1 MLFSSAKVFSQTIP
15 PTPSICSTT
24 GSTASI
30 TVTTDAA
37 SPRYAWYYKKT
48 PTSSWVLINA
58 AGVYSNYKTAT
69 LNITKTATSPVT
81 GTSYKVVING
91 NLPSNEV
98 VLTVT
103 TAPKAGTISGT
114 QGVCSNGTTTF
125 TSTGDVGGKWK
136 SLDETKATIIDS
148 TGVITPVAAGTSTM
162 TYTVKATGGCSIDA
176 TATRTVTV
184 TATPNAGNISGT
196 QAICSNGTT
205 TFTSNGSLGGAW
217 SSSDTAIAT
226 INASTGVI
234 TPVAAGISTMTYTV
248 TGSGGCANAT
258 ATQTVTVTATPNA
271 GTVSGTQAI
280 CSDGTTTTFTS
291 DGASGGAWTS
301 SDMAKATVDPSTGVI
316 TPVAAGTS
324 TITYTVT
331 GSGGCANAIATL
343 TVTVTAP
350 LNPGNISGTQA
361 ICYNGTTTFTS
372 DGDSGGKWTSSAII
386 KATINESTG
395 VVTAVA
401 GGVAIMRYTVG
412 LGGCNTTATRTA
424 TITAAPNAGTISGA
438 QTISSIETT
447 TFTSNGDE
455 EGEWTSSDTDIAT
468 VDSSTGAVTAVAA
481 GTSNITY
488 TVTSSGLGCIARTTK
503 TVTVIDGFITTWQIP
518 NDNSDTLI
526 SLPAQPDAGNYTIN
540 WGDGTEENYTAE
552 DTPSHSYISD
562 NTGVTSERSI
572 TFKGTFNHLKFT
584 DQTNLIGI
592 QDWGT
597 QKWTSMA
604 NMFEGCTSL
613 IEFPSSLP
621 DLSLC
626 WDMSNMFYNATAFN
640 QPLNS
645 WDIGKVTNM
654 SNMFYNATA
663 FDQPLNSWD
672 VSKVTNMYY
681 MFTNASAFN
690 QPLDL
695 WDVSKVTNM
704 TSMFEN
710 TTFDQPIGD
719 WDIRSVTKME
729 SMFYN
734 TTLSTN
740 HYDDLLTG
748 WTTTYELDPDR
759 KPKDGVVFS
768 GGKSNYEEGATAHDN
783 LKANYHWVITDG
795 KFIPPTVITNNIDV
809 CAGSASVDLT
819 ASITNSEA
827 YPLKWYST
835 ATGGKASDTA
845 PSTLTKTNE
854 KSGVK
859 SFWVSRMRTETEESA
874 RAVITVTI
882 NALPTYIS
890 KTLLLTDTAGDGTT
904 IINNLGYYIGTDKIL
919 KLTAEKLTDN
929 PYKYMWALPE
939 NAIRTNATGTET
951 LVDLNT
957 PDEVIYIK
965 FPPKDNTPAKNTTC
979 KVTYIT
985 KDLGC
990 ISQSSK
996 TLLLSR
1002 TTPSALTKLTLTDGA
1017 KEILNVGPYLGVNQ
1031 EFFLTAGYTTGT
1043 TPIKELQANT
1053 YQWVLPAGVTSDAT
1067 ETLVANTYTSTN
1079 ASINVNFEG
1088 VDKQTGDLTIKVY
1101 PNNAIGKSTLA
1112 KTITLKRTLPTA
1124 PSTLKL
1130 TISDDSTVAITNISP
1145 YFKVDKTLTLTAA
1158 YSKIPMQGLE
1168 ATSYKWTL
1176 SDGIT
1181 SSDAEPT
1188 SEIGVYTSTT
1198 NIIHINFKDASRNVK
1213 NTYTV
1218 SINAVNNTRSSLIKT
1233 LPLPGSVPRTA
1244 PTTVAGPLTVCNRPI
1259 GFTYTIAATALAT
1272 EYLIKAPIG
1281 SIVTSS
1287 NSPSNT
1293 TNELTTSDLKFNVVY
1308 LGAVSED
1315 TKQILTVDSK
1325 NGIGTSQFGA
1335 KTLSVTKKPNCNSS
1349 TPTTREAV
1357 VTTKAFDKN
1366 NITLYPNPT
1375 ASILNIKVGAN
1386 HTKQTYTIANALGK
1400 IVLEGKLNKD
1410 NTPINVEHLSK
1421 GIYFIRLDNTNTST
1435 FIKE

>member
-1 MLFSSAKVFSQTIP
+1 
-15 PTPSICSTT
+15 
-24 GSTASI
+24 
-30 TVTTDAA
+30 
-37 SPRYAWYYKKT
+37 
-48 PTSSWVLINA
+48 
-58 AGVYSNYKTAT
+58 
-69 LNITKTATSPVT
+69 
-81 GTSYKVVING
+81 
-91 NLPSNEV
+91 
-98 VLTVT
+98 
-103 TAPKAGTISGT
+103 
-114 QGVCSNGTTTF
+114 
-125 TSTGDVGGKWK
+125 
-136 SLDETKATIIDS
+136 
-148 TGVITPVAAGTSTM
+148 
-162 TYTVKATGGCSIDA
+162 
-176 TATRTVTV
+176 
-184 TATPNAGNISGT
+184 
-196 QAICSNGTT
+196 
-205 TFTSNGSLGGAW
+205 
-217 SSSDTAIAT
+217 
-226 INASTGVI
+226 
-234 TPVAAGISTMTYTV
+234 
-248 TGSGGCANAT
+248 
-258 ATQTVTVTATPNA
+258 
-271 GTVSGTQAI
+271 
-280 CSDGTTTTFTS
+280 
-291 DGASGGAWTS
+291 
-301 SDMAKATVDPSTGVI
+301 
-316 TPVAAGTS
+316 
-324 TITYTVT
+324 
-331 GSGGCANAIATL
+331 
-343 TVTVTAP
+343 
-350 LNPGNISGTQA
+350 
-361 ICYNGTTTFTS
+361 
-372 DGDSGGKWTSSAII
+372 
-386 KATINESTG
+386 
-395 VVTAVA
+395 
-401 GGVAIMRYTVG
+401 
-412 LGGCNTTATRTA
+412 
-424 TITAAPNAGTISGA
+424 
-438 QTISSIETT
+438 
-447 TFTSNGDE
+447 
-455 EGEWTSSDTDIAT
+455 
-468 VDSSTGAVTAVAA
+468 
-481 GTSNITY
+481 
-488 TVTSSGLGCIARTTK
+488 
-503 TVTVIDGFITTWQIP
+503 
-518 NDNSDTLI
+518 
-526 SLPAQPDAGNYTIN
+526 
-540 WGDGTEENYTAE
+540 
-552 DTPSHSYISD
+552 
-562 NTGVTSERSI
+562 
-572 TFKGTFNHLKFT
+572 
-584 DQTNLIGI
+584 
-592 QDWGT
+592 
-597 QKWTSMA
+597 
-604 NMFEGCTSL
+604 
-613 IEFPSSLP
+613 
-621 DLSLC
+621 
-626 WDMSNMFYNATAFN
+626 
-640 QPLNS
+640 
-645 WDIGKVTNM
+645 
-654 SNMFYNATA
+654 
-663 FDQPLNSWD
+663 
-672 VSKVTNMYY
+672 
-681 MFTNASAFN
+681 
-690 QPLDL
+690 L

-734 TTLSTN
+734 TTLSTIN
-740 HYDDLLTG
+740 YDILLSG
-748 WTTTYELDPDR
+748 WATPSELDPDK

-768 GGKSNYEEGATAHDN
+768 GGKSNYENGATAHDN

-890 KTLLLTDTAGDGTT
+890 KTLLLTDTAVGGTT
-904 IINNLGYYIGTDKIL
+904 INNLGYYIGTGKIL
-919 KLTAEKLTDN
+919 KLTAEKLTDD

-939 NAIRTNATGTET
+939 NAIRTDPNGTEIP
-951 LVDLNT
+951 DLIS
-957 PDEVIYIK
+957 DDDFIYIN

-1002 TTPSALTKLTLTDGA
+1002 TSPSALTKLTLTDGA
-1017 KEILNVGPYLGVNQ
+1017 NEILNVGPYLGVNQ
-1031 EFFLTAGYTTGT
+1031 ELVLTAGYTTGT

-1079 ASINVNFEG
+1079 ASIKVNFKD
-1088 VDKQTGDLTIKVY
+1088 VDNQSTANLIINVY
-1101 PNNAIGKSTLA
+1101 PLNAIGKSTLA
-1112 KTITLKRTLPTA
+1112 KTTTLKRTLPTA

-1130 TISDDSTVAITNISP
+1130 TISDVSTVAITNISP
-1145 YFKVDKTLTLTAA
+1145 YFKVDKDLTLTAA
-1158 YSKIPMQGLE
+1158 YSKIPTQGLE
-1168 ATSYKWTL
+1168 ATSYKWNLPEGVTASGDVEL
-1176 SDGIT
+1176 VSTGI
-1181 SSDAEPT
+1181 
-1188 SEIGVYTSTT
+1188 YTSLLPSITV
-1198 NIIHINFKDASRNVK
+1198 NFKDASSNVK
-1213 NTYTV
+1213 NAYTV

-1259 GFTYTIAATALAT
+1259 GFTYTITATALAT

-1281 SIVTSS
+1281 SVVTST

-1335 KTLSVTKKPNCNSS
+1335 KILSVTKKPNCNSS

-1375 ASILNIKVGAN
+1375 ASILNIKVSAN